1 MEMDYTYGV
10 ARIRALE
17 SSLFGNDTI
26 QALLNLETYDQ
37 CMTFLRDKGW
47 GDGHLDETLEHMLNE
62 ESEKTKRVLDDLV
75 KDEKVV
81 SILTIKDEF
90 HNLKAA
96 IKQVCTEDETENI
109 FMAGCKI
116 EPEFLKDVIRQ
127 GEYGK
132 LPDNMAGVAKE
143 ATEIL
148 LKSGN
153 GQLCDVLI
161 DKATLEAIKKAG
173 DESDNQLIRKYA
185 DSQVTI
191 ANIKI
196 AVRYAATG
204 KDSEFVKK
212 CLVPCNGVSI
222 TDLIKAVDGG
232 LEGVLEYLE
241 NSGFGDLAIAL
252 KKSKSVFECWCD
264 NKIIED
270 IKSEKYNSFS
280 VGPIVA
286 YVIAR
291 ENEIKTVKIIMSGKL
306 NGFDNDFIKERVR
319 EMYA

>member
-37 CMTFLRDKGW
+37 CMTFLR
-47 GDGHLDETLEHMLNE
+47 ETLEHMLNE

-191 ANIKI
+191 ANI
-196 AVRYAATG
+196 
-204 KDSEFVKK
+204 
-212 CLVPCNGVSI
+212 
-222 TDLIKAVDGG
+222 
-232 LEGVLEYLE
+232 
-241 NSGFGDLAIAL
+241 
-252 KKSKSVFECWCD
+252 
-264 NKIIED
+264 
-270 IKSEKYNSFS
+270 
-280 VGPIVA
+280 
-286 YVIAR
+286 
-291 ENEIKTVKIIMSGKL
+291 
-306 NGFDNDFIKERVR
+306 
-319 EMYA
+319 

>member
-1 MEMDYTYGV
+1 
-10 ARIRALE
+10 
-17 SSLFGNDTI
+17 
-26 QALLNLETYDQ
+26 
-37 CMTFLRDKGW
+37 
-47 GDGHLDETLEHMLNE
+47 
-62 ESEKTKRVLDDLV
+62 
-75 KDEKVV
+75 
-81 SILTIKDEF
+81 
-90 HNLKAA
+90 
-96 IKQVCTEDETENI
+96 
-109 FMAGCKI
+109 
-116 EPEFLKDVIRQ
+116 
-127 GEYGK
+127 
-132 LPDNMAGVAKE
+132 MAGVAKE

-161 DKATLEAIKKAG
+161 DKAALEAIKKAG
-173 DESDNQLIRKYA
+173 NESDNQLIRKYA

-196 AVRYAATG
+196 AVRCAATG

>member
-1 MEMDYTYGV
+1 
-10 ARIRALE
+10 
-17 SSLFGNDTI
+17 
-26 QALLNLETYDQ
+26 
-37 CMTFLRDKGW
+37 
-47 GDGHLDETLEHMLNE
+47 
-62 ESEKTKRVLDDLV
+62 
-75 KDEKVV
+75 
-81 SILTIKDEF
+81 
-90 HNLKAA
+90 
-96 IKQVCTEDETENI
+96 
-109 FMAGCKI
+109 
-116 EPEFLKDVIRQ
+116 
-127 GEYGK
+127 
-132 LPDNMAGVAKE
+132 MAGVAKE

-196 AVRYAATG
+196 AVRCAATG

-232 LEGVLEYLE
+232 NEGVLEYLE

-252 KKSKSVFECWCD
+252 KNQNQFLNVGAITKLL
-264 NKIIED
+264 KI
-270 IKSEKYNSFS
+270 
-280 VGPIVA
+280 
-286 YVIAR
+286 
-291 ENEIKTVKIIMSGKL
+291 
-306 NGFDNDFIKERVR
+306 
-319 EMYA
+319 

>member
-47 GDGHLDETLEHMLNE
+47 GDGHLDEI
-62 ESEKTKRVLDDLV
+62 LDDLV

-173 DESDNQLIRKYA
+173 NESDNQLIRKYA

-196 AVRYAATG
+196 AVRCAATG